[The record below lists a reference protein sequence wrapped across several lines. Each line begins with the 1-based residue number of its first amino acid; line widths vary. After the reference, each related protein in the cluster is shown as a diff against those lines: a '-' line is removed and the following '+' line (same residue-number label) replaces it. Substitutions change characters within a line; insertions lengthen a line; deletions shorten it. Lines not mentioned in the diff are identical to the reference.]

1 MLKTLDK
8 YILKRYLGTFITML
22 LLFVPIGIIVNLSEK
37 IDNLIESKAPFDE
50 IVYYYACFVVNLG
63 YLLFPLFLFLSVIW
77 FTSKL
82 ANKTEIIAILSS
94 GISYTRFLR
103 PYLIGATLVAIIF
116 FVIGLFILPKA
127 NKGFYDFKY
136 TYLRSKSKVLKTSD
150 IFRQL
155 TDNDFIYASSSNPS
169 LNEAYNFTLEHFD
182 GNVLKYK
189 IEASRIKFKEKD
201 SLGNNIYKLTSYI
214 KRNIGVDGDSIERK
228 VRKELIMN
236 FDIEDLTPV
245 NYMAETLGY
254 NELNDFIEREKSKG
268 SADVNR
274 YLVAKY
280 KRWSTPVAAFI
291 LTIIAVAVSSMKRR
305 GGMGVNLAIGI
316 AIAFIFVFFDKIFSV
331 MAEQSGF
338 NPLLA
343 VWLPNMCFA
352 FIAVYLLNNAKR

>member
-1 MLKTLDK
+1 MLKILDR

-37 IDNLIESKAPFDE
+37 IDNLIESKAPLNE
-50 IVYYYACFVVNLG
+50 IVHYYACFVVNLG

-94 GISYTRFLR
+94 GVSFTRFLR
-103 PYLIGATLVAIIF
+103 PYLIGATFIAIAFFFIGIF
-116 FVIGLFILPKA
+116 VLPEA
-127 NKGFYDFKY
+127 NKGFYEFKY
-136 TYLRSKSKVLKTSD
+136 KYLKRGKSIQQTTD
-150 IFRQL
+150 IFRQVG
-155 TDNDFIYASSSNPS
+155 DNDYIYASSSSPKNKS
-169 LNEAYNFTLEHFD
+169 ANNFTLEHFED
-182 GNVLKYK
+182 NTLKYK
-189 IEASRIKFKEKD
+189 IKATRIKFKEKD
-201 SLGNNIYKLTSYI
+201 SLGNNIYKLSNYV
-214 KRNIGVDGDSIERK
+214 RRFIGVNNDSIEK
-228 VRKELIMN
+228 KSRKELIMN

-245 NYMAETLGY
+245 QYTAETLGY
-254 NELNDFIEREKSKG
+254 FDLNDFIEKERKKG
-268 SADVNR
+268 SSDINR

-280 KRWSTPVAAFI
+280 KRWSIPISAFI

-338 NPLLA
+338 NPFLA
-343 VWLPNMCFA
+343 VWLPNICFS
-352 FIAVYLLNNAKR
+352 FIAIYLLNNAKR